1 MSIKSMTFSRAGL
14 LASARAISDVKMG
27 APILVILILAML
39 ILPLPAILLDMAFTF
54 NIMLALIILLVTVY
68 VARPLEF
75 DSFPSILLIAT
86 LMRLALN
93 IASTRVVLLQG
104 HENSDAA
111 GKVIEA
117 FGEVV
122 IGGNYA
128 VGLVVFLILVI
139 INFVVVTK
147 GAGRISEVTA
157 RFTLDAL
164 PGKQMSIDADL
175 NAGIVTQE
183 QAKLRREE
191 VGREADFYGAM
202 DGASK
207 FVRGDAIAGII
218 ILLINMV
225 GGLVIG
231 MAQHDMGFS
240 LALER
245 YSLLTIGDGLVAQ
258 IPSLLLSTAS
268 AMIITRVSAAE
279 DMGDQVKGQLL
290 GDPKPLIVTAGILGT
305 IGAAPGM
312 PHFVFLSMAAAA
324 GGYAYWII
332 RQKKRSLEVAVQKET
347 ATDEIVP
354 ENRELS
360 WDDVPP
366 VDVVGLEIGYG
377 LIPLV
382 DVKQGGQLM
391 NRIKGVRKKLSQDL
405 GFLVHTVH
413 IKDNLSLEPSSYR
426 ICLHGVPMGEA
437 VIQVGKELAI
447 NPGSVHGD
455 IEGIKTKDP
464 TFGLDALWID
474 PGSGDHARTL
484 GYTVVDVS
492 TVVATHLSQILK
504 THARQL
510 LGHEEAEHLL
520 QILGK
525 KMPKLIEDLVPDTL
539 SLSVV
544 VKVLQNLLEEEISL
558 RDMRTIAETLAENGP
573 ASQDPVVL
581 TEQVRAAL
589 GRQIVQ
595 KIVGLDKELF
605 ASTLDP
611 SLEQILQ
618 QSVQSA
624 GNGGMGIDPGL
635 ADRVSTALT
644 DFCQQQELK
653 GEPSVLLTPA
663 TIRAGIARWLRIKLP
678 ALTVL
683 SYSEIPPSQEIRI
696 IASIG
701 G

>member
-1 MSIKSMTFSRAGL
+1 MNIKSMRFSRAGL
-14 LASARAISDVKMG
+14 FASARAMIGVKMG
-27 APILVILILAML
+27 APILVVLILAML

-68 VARPLEF
+68 VGRPLEF

-122 IGGNYA
+122 IGGNYV

-164 PGKQMSIDADL
+164 PGKQMAIDADL

-218 ILLINMV
+218 ILIINMV
-225 GGLVIG
+225 GGLAIG

-279 DMGDQVKGQLL
+279 DMGDQVRGQLL
-290 GDPKPLIVTAGILGT
+290 DDPKPLIVTAGILGA
-305 IGAAPGM
+305 IGAVPGM
-312 PHFVFLSMAAAA
+312 PHVAFLGMAAIA

-332 RQKKRSLEVAVQKET
+332 HKKKRSLEVAVQKET
-347 ATDEIVP
+347 ETDEVTP

-366 VDVVGLEIGYG
+366 VDVIGLEIGYG

-413 IKDNLSLEPSSYR
+413 IKDNLALEPSSYR

-455 IEGIKTKDP
+455 IEGMKTKDP

-474 PGSGDHARTL
+474 PGSGDYARTL

-510 LGHEEAEHLL
+510 LGHEEVEHLL

-573 ASQDPVVL
+573 MSQDAVVL

-618 QSVQSA
+618 QSAQAS

-644 DFCQQQELK
+644 EFCQQQESK
-653 GEPSVLLTPA
+653 GEPAVLLTPA
-663 TIRAGIARWLRIKLP
+663 TIRAGVARWLRIKLP